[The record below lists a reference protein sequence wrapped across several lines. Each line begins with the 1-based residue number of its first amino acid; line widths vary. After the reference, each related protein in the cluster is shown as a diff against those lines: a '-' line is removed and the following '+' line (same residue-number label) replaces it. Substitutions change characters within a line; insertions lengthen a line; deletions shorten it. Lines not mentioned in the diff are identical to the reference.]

1 MIFFHN
7 IENYDMNLLVYYLL
21 LLRTV
26 SRGCGEVNGP
36 RVFLCVFDASKDAFI
51 LIFLAAIGIKV
62 QITNYSAHLKT

>member
-26 SRGCGEVNGP
+26 SLGCGEVNGP
-36 RVFLCVFDASKDAFI
+36 RVFPCVFDASKDAFI
-51 LIFLAAIGIKV
+51 LFFWLQKV
-62 QITNYSAHLKT
+62 SKFK